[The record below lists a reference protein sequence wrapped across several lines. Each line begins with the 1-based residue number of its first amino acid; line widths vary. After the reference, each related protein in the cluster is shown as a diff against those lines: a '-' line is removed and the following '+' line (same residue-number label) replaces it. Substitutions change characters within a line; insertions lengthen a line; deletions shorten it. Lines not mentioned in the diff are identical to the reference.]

1 MENILETQFVEL
13 VGKVA
18 RGEMTIE
25 KVLDKIE
32 QVATLLTQ
40 ELYEK
45 GTLHL
50 NSDMVATLQKM
61 FKFVVLFGD
70 NIVLEAVL
78 YSLLN
83 GNVE

>member
-25 KVLDKIE
+25 KVLDKIQ

-61 FKFVVLFGD
+61 FKFVVLFGN

>member
-25 KVLDKIE
+25 KVLDKIH

-45 GTLHL
+45 GTLNL
-50 NSDMVATLQKM
+50 NGDMVATLQKM
-61 FKFVVLFGD
+61 FKFVVLFGN

>member
-1 MENILETQFVEL
+1 MKNILETQFVEL

-25 KVLDKIE
+25 KVLDKIQ

-61 FKFVVLFGD
+61 FKFVVLFGND
-70 NIVLEAVL
+70 IVLESVL
-78 YSLLN
+78 YALLN